1 MFVCAPATALIVS
14 SIGEVEVFSKDQKC
28 NKKVLE
34 FSTFGGEGRSI
45 DLLDDQL
52 VLLGDSTIG
61 NYGAFAYKSV
71 AHPRKGLLGMSF
83 TTELAPVGNSPRWH
97 TSHAYG
103 NLLLAIGG
111 EFQSEAKLSSKVW
124 TTFNFHQNGFS
135 FASIP
140 IGACKVKLERE
151 IFLVIGGLGS
161 EENPS
166 REINTVLRL
175 NIIEETV
182 ELLPQIKKR
191 RAFHSCEVFH
201 DHVLISGGTEG
212 NQIVVDEIYNTITNK
227 AEVLKK
233 SSSLRRHRHQLLRLE
248 ETIFSFG
255 GLTANGLSTA
265 EVKWFDWTRKKWKK
279 HEHSLL
285 SSNMSNLAVVPFPM
299 SAVDCHAGC
308 SCGIKG
314 KAEPAKIVGGS
325 NAEVIL
331 LRLFS
336 SLSCVFAGAFI
347 SLDGSADQ
355 GRGQDR

>member
-1 MFVCAPATALIVS
+1 MFVCAPAAALIVS
-14 SIGEVEVFSKDQKC
+14 SIGEVEVFSNDQKC

-61 NYGAFAYKSV
+61 NYGAFAYKSI

-83 TTELAPVGNSPRWH
+83 TTEVAPLGNSPRWH

-135 FASIP
+135 FASFP

-151 IFLVIGGLGS
+151 IFLVIGGLES
-161 EENPS
+161 EESPS
-166 REINTVLRL
+166 REMNTVLRL

-182 ELLPQIKKR
+182 EQLPPIKKR
-191 RAFHSCEVFH
+191 RAFHSCEVFQNK
-201 DHVLISGGTEG
+201 VLIAGGTEG
-212 NQIVVDEIYNTITNK
+212 NRIIVDEIYNTITNK

-233 SSSLRRHRHQLLRLE
+233 TSSLRRHRHQLVRLE

-265 EVKWFDWTRKKWKK
+265 VVKWFDWTEKKWKK

-308 SCGIKG
+308 SCGLKG
-314 KAEPAKIVGGS
+314 NAEPAKIVGGNS
-325 NAEVIL
+325 AEV
-331 LRLFS
+331 
-336 SLSCVFAGAFI
+336 
-347 SLDGSADQ
+347 
-355 GRGQDR
+355 